1 MKDGRYGKEDE
12 TGEEE
17 GERSRKKKVEYGNIC
32 FYSVLDGIWILEHL
46 GCILMGNCVLGI
58 TFEHTK
64 PREWT
69 CKVEKG
75 GQEKLNEGESLRT
88 QFRKD

>member
-1 MKDGRYGKEDE
+1 
-12 TGEEE
+12 
-17 GERSRKKKVEYGNIC
+17 
-32 FYSVLDGIWILEHL
+32 
-46 GCILMGNCVLGI
+46 MGNCVLGI

-75 GQEKLNEGESLRT
+75 GQEKLNEGESFRT